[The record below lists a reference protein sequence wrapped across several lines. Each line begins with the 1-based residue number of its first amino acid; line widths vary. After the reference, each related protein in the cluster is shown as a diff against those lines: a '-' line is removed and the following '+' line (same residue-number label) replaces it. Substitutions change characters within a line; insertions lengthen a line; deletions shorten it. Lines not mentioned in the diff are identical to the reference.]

1 MSNILEIVSANS
13 KNIALAASSGI
24 ALLSLYRLW
33 ALKRQNVQE
42 NVYETKK
49 LVNEYMLFHY
59 GKANE
64 VLKFDFG
71 PKNGFEFPTKCA
83 EICIANFKS
92 KASAAPNR
100 ALDIGCA
107 VGKFELN

>member
-1 MSNILEIVSANS
+1 MSNILEIVSANG

-24 ALLSLYRLW
+24 ALLSIYRLW
-33 ALKRQNVQE
+33 ALKGQNVQG
-42 NVYETKK
+42 NGYETQK

-59 GKANE
+59 GKKNE

-71 PKNGFEFPTKCA
+71 PENGFDFPLRCA

-107 VGKFELN
+107 VGK